1 MRLLLVD
8 DHPLVAAG
16 LRDALA
22 HLNAEVILA
31 HSLAEA
37 RERLLDETFDS
48 WILDINMPDG
58 IGTKLL
64 REPDLSDRL
73 PQKCLLLSAATD
85 PDDIAMALDEGATA
99 FVSKSIN
106 SQDLIKAI
114 EQFLRLPIPLPEA
127 QVWDQARATFVPA
140 REVFPRGTVL
150 SPREREVFTLMREGL
165 HDKVIAY
172 RLGRSIHTVRVQ
184 IRAIRRK
191 RGKTRRAEVG

>member
-16 LRDALA
+16 LRSALA
-22 HLNAEVILA
+22 QLNVEVILA

-48 WILDINMPDG
+48 WILDINLPDG
-58 IGTKLL
+58 IGTKLFQ
-64 REPDLSDRL
+64 ESDLSDRR

-106 SQDLIKAI
+106 FQDLIKAI
-114 EQFLRLPIPLPEA
+114 EQFLRMPIPLPEA
-127 QVWDQARATFVPA
+127 QIWDRARATFVPA
-140 REVFPRGTVL
+140 RIVFPRGTVL

-165 HDKVIAY
+165 HDKEIAY
-172 RLGRSIHTVRVQ
+172 RLGRSIHTIRVQ

>member
-16 LRDALA
+16 LRNAIA
-22 HLNAEVILA
+22 HLYAEVIVV

-58 IGTKLL
+58 VGTTLL
-64 REPDLSDRL
+64 REPELSDRL
-73 PQKCLLLSAATD
+73 PPKCLLLSAATD
-85 PDDIAMALDEGATA
+85 PDDIAMALDEGGTA
-99 FVSKSIN
+99 FVSKSIAF
-106 SQDLIKAI
+106 QDLILAI
-114 EQFLRLPIPLPEA
+114 EQFARMPAPLAEA
-127 QVWDQARATFVPA
+127 QVWDRALAAFVPA
-140 REVFPRGTVL
+140 AKIFARGTVL
-150 SPREREVFTLMREGL
+150 SPREREVFMLIREGL
-165 HDKVIAY
+165 HDKEIAY

-184 IRAIRRK
+184 IRSIRRK